1 MCAFHI
7 VVCNSEYNNVVQ
19 LLNLSYLN
27 DYSSVSNQN
36 LPVYREFYSL

>member
-1 MCAFHI
+1 MRAYHI

-27 DYSSVSNQN
+27 DYLSVSNQN